1 MTKMIV
7 GSHPMSFCVP
17 TLRMFENDRK
27 KPMNMLDSAMYEM
40 INLYGSLVYDKVGPE
55 MHSKVVT
62 QYVGLFPNQR
72 GFMDK
77 FICPDGLKKY
87 RREQELAKQN
97 AENYG

>member
-1 MTKMIV
+1 MTRLALGVFAEEENDLLTRLMAIKMFKSLFVLTNQSTLMTKMIV

-62 QYVGLFPNQR
+62 
-72 GFMDK
+72 
-77 FICPDGLKKY
+77 
-87 RREQELAKQN
+87 
-97 AENYG
+97 